1 MSKNKF
7 RLSRGFI
14 QKDNCKVG
22 KGTIAIESAELRS
35 ANDLEVGQKGYFPYR
50 QKRKGLERT
59 GCGQVV

>member
-14 QKDNCKVG
+14 QKDNCKVE
-22 KGTIAIESAELRS
+22 KGTIAIESAELRL
-35 ANDLEVGQKGYFPYR
+35 ANNLEMGQKGHFPNR

-59 GCGQVV
+59 ECGRVG